1 MFQPRTDK
9 CFGNRYIEN
18 CDICGLLK
26 KVGHRFRVKHVVEA
40 EREFGKEGLQK
51 LEKLAELANEAR
63 LTNNRK
69 ALAIIHD
76 GNAYIPWLIGE
87 DARPMRVVFDMDTNA
102 RVSRKRHARVV
113 RVKQEPQYNKFDDSD
128 VSLASDEEQDAKDAA
143 KALLNLQDGASAS
156 KKARQAP
163 ALVPSAD
170 AGMIWVEPDAQGVDL
185 SMLDC
190 VEDMDTSFLDKP

>member
-1 MFQPRTDK
+1 MFQPKTAK
-9 CFGNRYIEN
+9 CFGNWYIEN
-18 CDICGLLK
+18 CHICGLLEE
-26 KVGHRFRVKHVVEA
+26 VGHRFRVKHAVEA

-102 RVSRKRHARVV
+102 RVSRKRHARVM

-170 AGMIWVEPDAQGVDL
+170 AGMIWVEPDDQGVDL